1 MTLRGLKLLLRALG
15 PGKQELQDSC
25 SGSPGTAAHRRLS
38 MGTLFR
44 KRQAEQMGNGF
55 FHSHSFISPLLCQS
69 HANIRLTVHGG

>member
-25 SGSPGTAAHRRLS
+25 SGSPGTAARRRLS

-55 FHSHSFISPLLCQS
+55 FHAAGCSPLLCQS